1 MKQMKE
7 NMANNKTME
16 LATFYIENVVCGI
29 DILKIQE
36 INKFF
41 ELTPVPQAPEYVK
54 GVLNLRGRI
63 VTIIDLGQKLGFSET
78 ETSDTSRNII
88 VNSKGEHIGLL
99 VAQIR
104 DVIQVDWE
112 KVETPP
118 VNISG
123 VQESFFKGVFK
134 ADDYLIGILD
144 VDEVLKESE

>member
-16 LATFYIENVVCGI
+16 LAIFYIENVVCGI

>member
-99 VAQIR
+99 VVQIR
-104 DVIQVDWE
+104 DVIQVDLE

-118 VNISG
+118 ANISG